1 MAKVEKLH
9 VAFKN
14 AITDPRRVYLSNDIN
29 NLFQKTIK
37 KIYCNDELI
46 WQNSNAFIFT
56 NSLESINLKNFNEF
70 IKYSKNFDYC
80 LYAYEETNPLDGSF
94 KDVVFRMCIFLKT
107 IITSLKVRFNI
118 INIYAQHIV
127 VLQNCIL

>member
-56 NSLESINLKNFNEF
+56 NSLESINLKDLSEDTIIFVNFGNEF
-70 IKYSKNFDYC
+70 TGNYNIVES
-80 LYAYEETNPLDGSF
+80 LEEDLGTKGQ
-94 KDVVFRMCIFLKT
+94 M
-107 IITSLKVRFNI
+107 
-118 INIYAQHIV
+118 V
-127 VLQNCIL
+127 VLETMEGDENK